1 MLDCLFLEGGGMA
14 GKDILIMSRKEA
26 RRLYVLRKVLDG
38 EVKQVDAAGMLSM
51 STRQVRRIVE
61 RIRNEGDEG
70 VIHKLRGEESNR
82 KTADKV
88 KDKIIRLYRKKYE
101 GFGPTLATEK
111 LHELDG
117 VTISDE
123 TLRLWLIESGDW
135 KKARKRICHRR
146 WRERKAHQGEM
157 VQLDGSHHDWFE
169 GRGPK
174 CVLMG
179 YIDDATGE
187 VLARFYEY
195 EGTTPAMDSFMRYT
209 QKYGLP
215 LSVYLDRHTTYKS
228 PKKESPEDDKESL
241 SQFERAM
248 EELGVKVIH
257 AYSPQAKG
265 RIERLFGTFQDR
277 VVKEM
282 RLKGIK
288 SIEEANAFLETY
300 LPEYNSRFTVE
311 PRESADL
318 HRKVSKGL
326 NLHSILCIKIERTL
340 NNDFTVAYDNKFY
353 QIEDKVKTEKVIVE
367 ERLDGTMAITH
378 NGLALTYKELPAR
391 PKKQRNP
398 PIAKKRPH
406 HKVSADHP
414 WRRLKS
420 RSWSGGKWKWAKT
433 CG

>member
-1 MLDCLFLEGGGMA
+1 MA

-26 RRLYVLRKVLDG
+26 RRLYVIRKVLDG
-38 EVKQVDAAGMLSM
+38 EIKQVEAAGILSM
-51 STRQVRRIVE
+51 STRQIRRIVE
-61 RIRNEGDEG
+61 RIREAGDEG

-82 KTADKV
+82 KTASRV

-101 GFGPTLATEK
+101 GFGPTLAAEK
-111 LHELDG
+111 FQELEG
-117 VTISDE
+117 ITISDE
-123 TLRLWLIESGDW
+123 TLRLWLIDSGDW
-135 KKARKRICHRR
+135 QKARKRVQHRR
-146 WRERKAHQGEM
+146 WRERKGHQGEM

-187 VLARFYEY
+187 VFARFYEY
-195 EGTTPAMDSFMRYT
+195 EGTRPAMESFRLYT
-209 QKYGLP
+209 KKYGLP
-215 LSVYLDRHTTYKS
+215 LSVYLDQHTTYKS
-228 PKKESPEDDKESL
+228 PKKEPSWAEKESL

-288 SIEEANAFLETY
+288 SIEEANVFLETY
-300 LPEYNSRFTVE
+300 LPEYNNRFAVE

-318 HRKVSKGL
+318 HRKVPKGL
-326 NLHSILCIKIERTL
+326 NLHSILCIKLERRL

-353 QIEDKVKTEKVIVE
+353 QIEDKVKTEAVIVE

-378 NGLALTYKELPAR
+378 NGVVLTFKELPER
-391 PKKQRNP
+391 PKKQKRLSIP
-398 PIAKKRPH
+398 KKRAPI
-406 HKVSADHP
+406 KPPVNHP
-414 WRRLKS
+414 WNKS
-420 RSWSGGKWKWAKT
+420 KNKTWKRNNWAWAHN
-433 CG
+433 

>member
-1 MLDCLFLEGGGMA
+1 MA
-14 GKDILIMSRKEA
+14 GKDILIMSKKEA

-38 EVKQVDAAGMLSM
+38 EIKQVDAAGMLSM
-51 STRQVRRIVE
+51 STRQIRRIVE
-61 RIRNEGDEG
+61 RIREEGDEG
-70 VIHKLRGEESNR
+70 VIHGLRGEESNR
-82 KTADKV
+82 KTASKV

-101 GFGPTLATEK
+101 GFGPTLAAEK
-111 LHELDG
+111 FQELDG
-117 VTISDE
+117 IAISDE
-123 TLRLWLIESGDW
+123 TLRLWLIDSGDW
-135 KKARKRICHRR
+135 EKARKRVQHRR

-187 VLARFYEY
+187 VFARFYEY
-195 EGTTPAMDSFMRYT
+195 EGTRPAMESFRLYT
-209 QKYGLP
+209 KKYGLP
-215 LSVYLDRHTTYKS
+215 LSVYLDQHTTYKS
-228 PKKESPEDDKESL
+228 PKKEPSWDEKESL

-288 SIEEANAFLETY
+288 SIEEANVFLEAY
-300 LPEYNSRFTVE
+300 LPEYNNRFAVE
-311 PRESADL
+311 PRESSDL
-318 HRKVSKGL
+318 HRKVPKGL
-326 NLHSILCIKIERTL
+326 NLHSILCMKLERRL

-353 QIEDKVKTEKVIVE
+353 QIEEKVKTETVIVE

-378 NGLALTYKELPAR
+378 NGVVLTYRELPER
-391 PKKQRNP
+391 PKKQRRLSIP
-398 PIAKKRPH
+398 KKRASVKPP
-406 HKVSADHP
+406 VNHP
-414 WRRLKS
+414 WNKPNN
-420 RSWSGGKWKWAKT
+420 KTWKRNNWTWAHN
-433 CG
+433 

>member
-1 MLDCLFLEGGGMA
+1 MA
-14 GKDILIMSRKEA
+14 GKDILKMSRKEA
-26 RRLYVLRKVLDG
+26 RRLYVIRKVLEGDI
-38 EVKQVDAAGMLSM
+38 KQVDAAGMLSM
-51 STRQVRRIVE
+51 STRQIRRLVE
-61 RIRNEGDEG
+61 RLHDEGDEG
-70 VIHKLRGEESNR
+70 IVHKLRGKASNR
-82 KTADKV
+82 KTAFKV

-101 GFGPTLATEK
+101 GFGPTLAAEK
-111 LHELDG
+111 FHELDG
-117 VTISDE
+117 IAVSDE

-135 KKARKRICHRR
+135 KKARTRICHRR
-146 WRERKAHQGEM
+146 WRERKAHHGEM
-157 VQLDGSHHDWFE
+157 VQIDGSHHDWFE

-174 CVLMG
+174 CVLIG

-187 VLARFYEY
+187 VFGRFYEY
-195 EGTTPAMDSFMRYT
+195 EGTRPAMDSFMRYT

-215 LSVYLDRHTTYKS
+215 LSIYLDRHTTYKS

-248 EELGVKVIH
+248 EELGVEVIH

-265 RIERLFGTFQDR
+265 RVERLFGTFQDR

-300 LPEYNSRFTVE
+300 LPVYNSRFTVD
-311 PRESADL
+311 PRESADM

-326 NLHSILCIKIERTL
+326 NLHGILCIKIERKL

-353 QIEDKVKTEKVIVE
+353 QIENKVKTKTVIVE

-378 NGLALTYKELPAR
+378 NGLVLTYTELPAR
-391 PKKQRNP
+391 PQKQKKLPIPKKKIYHKP
-398 PIAKKRPH
+398 P
-406 HKVSADHP
+406 VDHP
-414 WRRLKS
+414 WRKFKNKFGKAALKD
-420 RSWSGGKWKWAKT
+420 
-433 CG
+433 

>member
-1 MLDCLFLEGGGMA
+1 MA

-38 EVKQVDAAGMLSM
+38 EIKQVDAAGMLSM
-51 STRQVRRIVE
+51 STRQIRRIVE
-61 RIRNEGDEG
+61 RIGDEGDEG

-82 KTADKV
+82 KTASKV

-101 GFGPTLATEK
+101 GFGPTLAAEK
-111 LHELDG
+111 FKELDG
-117 VTISDE
+117 IAISDE
-123 TLRLWLIESGDW
+123 TLRLWLIDSGDW
-135 KKARKRICHRR
+135 KKARKRVQHRR
-146 WRERKAHQGEM
+146 WRERKGHHGEM

-187 VLARFYEY
+187 TFGRFYEY
-195 EGTTPAMDSFMRYT
+195 EGTRPAMDSFKRYT

-215 LSVYLDRHTTYKS
+215 LSVYLDRHNTYKS
-228 PKKESPEDDKESL
+228 PKKESLEDDKESL

-248 EELGVKVIH
+248 EELGVEVIH

-265 RIERLFGTFQDR
+265 RIERLFGTLQDR
-277 VVKEM
+277 LVKEM

-288 SIEEANAFLETY
+288 NIEEANAFLETY
-300 LPEYNSRFTVE
+300 WPEYNNRFAVE

-318 HRKVSKGL
+318 HRKVPRGL
-326 NLHSILCIKIERTL
+326 NLHSILCIKIERRL

-353 QIEDKVKTEKVIVE
+353 QIEDKVKTDTVIVE

-378 NGLALTYKELPAR
+378 DGLVLTYKELPAR
-391 PKKQRNP
+391 PKKQSAP

-406 HKVSADHP
+406 RKVSADHP

-420 RSWSGGKWKWAKT
+420 TSWSGGKWKWAKT

>member
-1 MLDCLFLEGGGMA
+1 MA
-14 GKDILIMSRKEA
+14 GKDILVMSRKEA

-38 EVKQVDAAGMLSM
+38 EIKQVEAASMLCM
-51 STRQVRRIVE
+51 STRQIRRIVE
-61 RIRNEGDEG
+61 RIREEGDEG

-82 KTADKV
+82 KTATKV

-101 GFGPTLATEK
+101 GFGPTLAAEK
-111 LHELDG
+111 FQELDCIA
-117 VTISDE
+117 ISDE

-135 KKARKRICHRR
+135 KKARKRIQHRR

-187 VLARFYEY
+187 TFGRFYEY
-195 EGTTPAMDSFMRYT
+195 EGTKPAMDSFIRYT

-215 LSVYLDRHTTYKS
+215 LSVYLDQHTTYKS

-248 EELGVKVIH
+248 EEPGVEVIH

-288 SIEEANAFLETY
+288 SIEEANVFLETY
-300 LPEYNSRFTVE
+300 LPEYNSRFAVE

-318 HRKVSKGL
+318 HRKVSKCL
-326 NLHSILCIKIERTL
+326 NLHSILCIKTERRL

-353 QIEDKVKTEKVIVE
+353 QIEDKVKTDTVIVE

-378 NGLALTYKELPAR
+378 NGLVLTYKELPAR
-391 PKKQRNP
+391 PKKQRTP

-406 HKVSADHP
+406 RQVSADHP

-420 RSWSGGKWKWAKT
+420 KSWSGGKWKWAKT

>member
-1 MLDCLFLEGGGMA
+1 MA

-38 EVKQVDAAGMLSM
+38 EIKQVDATGMLSI
-51 STRQVRRIVE
+51 STRQIRRIVE
-61 RIRNEGDEG
+61 RIRDEGDEG

-82 KTADKV
+82 KTASKV
-88 KDKIIRLYRKKYE
+88 KDKIIRLYRKKYG
-101 GFGPTLATEK
+101 GFGPTLAAEK
-111 LHELDG
+111 FHELEG
-117 VTISDE
+117 IAISDE
-123 TLRLWLIESGDW
+123 TLRLWLIDSGDW
-135 KKARKRICHRR
+135 ERARKRICHRQ

-157 VQLDGSHHDWFE
+157 VQMDGSHHDWFE

-187 VLARFYEY
+187 TYGRFYEY
-195 EGTTPAMDSFMRYT
+195 EGTKPAMDSFMRYT

-248 EELGVKVIH
+248 EELGVEVIH

-265 RIERLFGTFQDR
+265 RIERLFGTLQDR
-277 VVKEM
+277 LVKEM

-300 LPEYNSRFTVE
+300 LPKYNSRFTVE
-311 PRESADL
+311 PRESANL
-318 HRKVSKGL
+318 YRKAPKGL
-326 NLHSILCIKIERTL
+326 DLHSILCIKIERTL

-353 QIEDKVKTEKVIVE
+353 QIEDKVKTDKVIVE

-378 NGLALTYKELPAR
+378 NGLVLTYKELPAR
-391 PKKQRNP
+391 PKKQRRSSIPKN
-398 PIAKKRPH
+398 KVH
-406 HKVSADHP
+406 HKPPADHP
-414 WRRLKS
+414 WRKLKNKTWT
-420 RSWSGGKWKWAKT
+420 RGKWKWAKSSA
-433 CG
+433 

>member
-1 MLDCLFLEGGGMA
+1 MA

-38 EVKQVDAAGMLSM
+38 EIKQVDAAGMLSM
-51 STRQVRRIVE
+51 STRQIRRIVE

-82 KTADKV
+82 KTASKV
-88 KDKIIRLYRKKYE
+88 KDKIIRLYRKKYG
-101 GFGPTLATEK
+101 GFGPTLAAEK
-111 LHELDG
+111 FHELEG
-117 VTISDE
+117 IAISDE
-123 TLRLWLIESGDW
+123 TLRLWLIDSGDW
-135 KKARKRICHRR
+135 KKARKRICHRQ

-157 VQLDGSHHDWFE
+157 VQMDGSHHDWFE

-187 VLARFYEY
+187 TYGRFYEY
-195 EGTTPAMDSFMRYT
+195 EGTKPAMDSFMLYT

-228 PKKESPEDDKESL
+228 PKKEAPEDDKESL

-248 EELGVKVIH
+248 EELGVEVIH

-265 RIERLFGTFQDR
+265 RIERLFGTLQDR
-277 VVKEM
+277 LVKEM

-300 LPEYNSRFTVE
+300 LPKYNSSFAVE

-326 NLHSILCIKIERTL
+326 NLHSILCIKIERRL

-353 QIEDKVKTEKVIVE
+353 QIQDKVKTETVIVE

-378 NGLALTYKELPAR
+378 NGVVLTYKELPAR
-391 PKKQRNP
+391 PKKQ
-398 PIAKKRPH
+398 KRLSIPKNKVH
-406 HKVSADHP
+406 HKPPADHP
-414 WRRLKS
+414 WRKLKNKT
-420 RSWSGGKWKWAKT
+420 WTPGKWKWAKSSA
-433 CG
+433 

>member
-1 MLDCLFLEGGGMA
+1 MA
-14 GKDILIMSRKEA
+14 GKDILKMSRKEA
-26 RRLYVLRKVLDG
+26 RRLYVLRKVLEG
-38 EVKQVDAAGMLSM
+38 ELKQVDAAGMLSM

-111 LHELDG
+111 FHELDG

-135 KKARKRICHRR
+135 KKARKRICHRQ

-157 VQLDGSHHDWFE
+157 VQMDGSHHDWFE

-187 VLARFYEY
+187 VFARFYEY
-195 EGTTPAMDSFMRYT
+195 EGTKPAMDSFMLYSR
-209 QKYGLP
+209 KYGLP

-248 EELGVKVIH
+248 EELGVEVIH

-326 NLHSILCIKIERTL
+326 NLHSILCIKIKRTL

-367 ERLDGTMAITH
+367 ERLDGTRAITH
-378 NGLALTYKELPAR
+378 NGLVLTYKELPAR
-391 PKKQRNP
+391 PKKQRKP
-398 PIAKKRPH
+398 PIAKKRPR